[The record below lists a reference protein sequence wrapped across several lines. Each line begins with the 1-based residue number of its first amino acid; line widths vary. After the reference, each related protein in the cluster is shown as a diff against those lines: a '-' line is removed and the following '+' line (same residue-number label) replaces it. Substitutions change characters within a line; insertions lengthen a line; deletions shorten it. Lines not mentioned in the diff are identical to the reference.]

1 LGWAD
6 ASRRPPDRAT
16 AAWIKSHGL
25 SGRRTVAWSSDAWL
39 YVMADLSLGL
49 PTPPIDNDEV
59 LLGSQGQLAQ
69 AVAVLDPNMIITSDD
84 ALTGFPEVKPLLG
97 SRYRAVDHEQWTT
110 VWLRDDDIVTTRVTS
125 APGAS

>member
-1 LGWAD
+1 
-6 ASRRPPDRAT
+6 
-16 AAWIKSHGL
+16 
-25 SGRRTVAWSSDAWL
+25 VAWSSDAWL